1 MWMLS
6 FVPDSLLLWIINI
19 VLVAGVLGTLSSYF
33 IRFIPPLLPYAGI
46 VKVLG
51 IVLLVAGVWLRGGY
65 DVEASWRE
73 KLRVAEEKARVAEQQ
88 AVEANSR
95 INTKIVEKIK
105 VVKENTVEYRDRIKE
120 VEKIIDKECKVVPE
134 AIEIHNAAAKNLKL
148 GEGK

>member
-1 MWMLS
+1 MLS

>member
-33 IRFIPPLLPYAGI
+33 IRFIPPLLPYAGM

>member
-88 AVEANSR
+88 AVEANNR

>member
-6 FVPDSLLLWIINI
+6 FVPDSVLLWIINI
-19 VLVAGVLGTLSSYF
+19 ILLAGLLGTLSSYF
-33 IRFIPPLLPYAGI
+33 IRFIPPLIPYAGM
-46 VKVLG
+46 VKILG
-51 IVLLVAGVWLRGGY
+51 IVLLVAGVWFRGGY

-73 KLRVAEEKARVAEQQ
+73 KVRIAEEKARVAEQQ

-105 VVKENTVEYRDRIKE
+105 VVRENTVEYRDRIKE

-134 AIEIHNAAAKNLKL
+134 AIDIHNAAAKNLKL
-148 GEGK
+148 GDVK

>member
-1 MWMLS
+1 MWILS
-6 FVPDSLLLWIINI
+6 FVPDSLLLWIINAI
-19 VLVAGVLGTLSSYF
+19 LIAGLLGTLSSYF
-33 IRFIPPLLPYAGI
+33 IRFIPPLFPYAGI
-46 VKVLG
+46 VKAIG
-51 IVLLVAGVWLRGGY
+51 IVLLVGGVWLRGGY
-65 DVEASWRE
+65 DVESSWRE
-73 KLRVAEEKARVAEQQ
+73 KVRVAEEKARVAEQK

-120 VEKIIDKECKVVPE
+120 VEKIIDRECKVVPD